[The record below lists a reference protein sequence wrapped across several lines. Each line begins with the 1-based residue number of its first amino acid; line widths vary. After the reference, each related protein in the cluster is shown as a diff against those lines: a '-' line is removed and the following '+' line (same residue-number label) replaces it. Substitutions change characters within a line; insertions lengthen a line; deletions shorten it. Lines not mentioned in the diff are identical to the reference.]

1 MKAHRMALAGGLAV
15 SMAAIVAGCGISTA
29 ASHNAALKPVRGGT
43 IVVALP
49 PQTNLTWYFPL
60 SNSSNNTLYNGQL
73 NAAMYLP
80 LLYTNNKYN
89 IQYQNSV
96 ADKVT
101 YNPAGTVF
109 HVFLNKKWHWS
120 DGKPVTSADVLWTW
134 KIIQAISAKNAPAPW
149 PYTGAGTGDIPQG
162 VKSVQANGP
171 YEFTVTLKQPAN
183 QQWFIY
189 NGLGQLQPLPMQA
202 WNKYPTNL
210 HKEIV
215 YLGKEATNPNF
226 DTVVDGPY
234 KLASAVSS
242 QSWKLVP
249 NTKYSGPHALST
261 IILAYQGSN
270 SSEFAALKTGAVQV
284 GYVNLSEYG
293 ARGELKGVD
302 KLWAGYNFGYQFL
315 SLNLNSK
322 AQGGMGPIF
331 QQLYVRQAL
340 EMAIPQPAI
349 DNSIYHGFAP
359 PQYGPIPSK
368 PATSFLD
375 PALNKPTYPYN
386 LAKAK
391 KLLTSNGWKES
402 GGVMT
407 KNGQKLAFT
416 IMYSSGDQ
424 ATTDEMALIQSDF
437 ARIGVKVTLDP
448 QPFASMVGI
457 ITNPADEGKWAAV
470 SGIGITYGGSYPSGE
485 EVFKNGGGLD
495 FFGFNDPTENAL
507 ITKTT
512 QPAANAQAN
521 LKTFFKFESYT
532 AQQLP
537 VLFINN
543 PGTIEAVA
551 TNVHGVNQ
559 STLNPV
565 TGYPL
570 WQYWWVGK

>member
-15 SMAAIVAGCGISTA
+15 SMAAIVAGCGVSTA
-29 ASHNAALKPVRGGT
+29 ASHHTALKPVRGGT

-101 YNPAGTVF
+101 YNSAGTVF
-109 HVFLNKKWHWS
+109 HVFLNHKWHWS

-162 VKSVQANGP
+162 VKSVVANGQ

-202 WNKYPTNL
+202 WNKYPKNI
-210 HKEIV
+210 HQEIV
-215 YLGKEATNPNF
+215 YLGKQATNPKF

-249 NTKYSGPHALST
+249 NNAYSGPHALSN

-270 SSEFAALKTGAVQV
+270 SSEFAALKTGSVQV
-284 GYVNLSEYG
+284 GYVDLSEFG
-293 ARGELKGVD
+293 ARGELKSVD
-302 KLWAGYNFGYQFL
+302 NLWAGYNFGYQFL
-315 SLNLNSK
+315 SLNLNSN
-322 AQGGMGPIF
+322 AEGGMGPVF

-349 DNSIYHGFAP
+349 DKSIYFGYAP

-375 PALNKPTYPYN
+375 PALQKPTYPYN

-391 KLLTSNGWKES
+391 KLLTSNGWKET

-416 IMYSSGDQ
+416 IMYSSGSQ

-437 ARIGVKVTLDP
+437 AQIGVKVTLDP

-457 ITNPADEGKWAAV
+457 ITNPADEGKWDAV

-495 FFGFNDPTENAL
+495 FFGYNDPTENAL

-512 QPAANAQAN
+512 QPAANAAAN
-521 LKTFFKFESYT
+521 LRTFFQFESYT
-532 AQQLP
+532 AKQLP

-551 TNVHGVNQ
+551 KNVHGVNQ
-559 STLNPV
+559 ATLNPV

-570 WQYWWVGK
+570 WQYWWIGK